1 MTSLHMR
8 YNRTHGHR
16 KKSPSKKSIRGK
28 HAINKDA
35 RKSKNAAN
43 NLEYAWVD
51 TCSIDK
57 SSSAE
62 LSEAINPMFQWYK
75 DAHYLAN
82 VKGSYRKDTKTT
94 LLTHTP
100 DGNPS
105 RWYTRGWI
113 LQELLAPL
121 KVGYCL

>member
-1 MTSLHMR
+1 MR

-16 KKSPSKKSIRGK
+16 KKSPSKKSIRGE

-82 VKGSYRKDTKTT
+82 TVTRV
-94 LLTHTP
+94 
-100 DGNPS
+100 DGIP
-105 RWYTRGWI
+105 
-113 LQELLAPL
+113 E
-121 KVGYCL
+121 VGYSKSFWRR